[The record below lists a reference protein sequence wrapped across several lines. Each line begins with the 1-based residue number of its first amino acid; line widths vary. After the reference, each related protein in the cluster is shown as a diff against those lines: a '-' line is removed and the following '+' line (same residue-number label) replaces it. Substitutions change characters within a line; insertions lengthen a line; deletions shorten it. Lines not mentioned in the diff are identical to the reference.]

1 MDMIKLA
8 KFNIDQFCPHQRIL
22 CFCFYPAD
30 HRRHHFFSAQEEGHH
45 LTWLIQNKNSPTNA
59 EISRRNSQNSPTHGM
74 CVPLKNACER

>member
-30 HRRHHFFSAQEEGHH
+30 HRRHHFFFCPG
-45 LTWLIQNKNSPTNA
+45 
-59 EISRRNSQNSPTHGM
+59 RRSSSHMAHT
-74 CVPLKNACER
+74 K